1 LQATLDERP
10 LLEAGARRFAMTS
23 GRATE
28 LALLVDH
35 AQWCLDEGK
44 GERALAA
51 TRRFARSR
59 IDLIEDED
67 FTSESR
73 LLVE

>member
-1 LQATLDERP
+1 MTL
-10 LLEAGARRFAMTS
+10 

-44 GERALAA
+44 GERAHRPPPDALPEAA
-51 TRRFARSR
+51 

-67 FTSESR
+67 FIGREPAVLAR
-73 LLVE
+73 LS

>member
-1 LQATLDERP
+1 L
-10 LLEAGARRFAMTS
+10 

-28 LALLVDH
+28 LALLADH
-35 AQWCLDEGK
+35 AQWCLNHGK

-51 TRRFARSR
+51 ARRLSRSR
-59 IDLIEDED
+59 IDLIEDDD
-67 FTSESR
+67 FADESR

>member
-1 LQATLDERP
+1 VTL
-10 LLEAGARRFAMTS
+10 

-35 AQWCLDEGK
+35 AQWCLDKGK

-51 TRRFARSR
+51 ARRFARGR
-59 IDLIEDED
+59 IDLIEDEALVR
-67 FTSESR
+67 ESR
-73 LLVE
+73 LLVD